1 MTRITFASKKKKEK
15 KERNSY
21 PCCEVDVGQAF
32 IISNSEAV
40 GVGGE
45 HRNLF
50 LIFSLLTAVINLFL
64 FLNIKTYLMHSLMH
78 PTKTRR
84 HPLLF

>member
-40 GVGGE
+40 GGE
-45 HRNLF
+45 HRNFF
-50 LIFSLLTAVINLFL
+50 LIFSLLTAVINLFQ
-64 FLNIKTYLMHSLMH
+64 F
-78 PTKTRR
+78 
-84 HPLLF
+84 F